1 MPSAF
6 RQRYEES
13 LREGKPT
20 LYRWLLENGELSSHL
35 DEVSQAADQEFDT
48 VLALLRLQSP
58 EPTSYREKAQ
68 RLETLASQARELVM
82 DALLIRDDHPIPDGY
97 PNHFKTA

>member
-1 MPSAF
+1 MPSPF

-13 LREGKPT
+13 LRDRKPT

-35 DEVSQAADQEFDT
+35 DVVSQAAEQDFDM
-48 VLALLRLQSP
+48 VFAALRAQGP
-58 EPTSYREKAQ
+58 EPTSYLDNAQ
-68 RLETLASQARELVM
+68 HLEALASQARGIVM

-97 PNHFKTA
+97 PNH